1 MGCPSVREMR
11 RGNFILLI
19 YNILQFYI
27 KISIKIICI
36 FKIRIL
42 YLHQHTRNKFPKMYG
57 EIQNTLGDSLPNI
70 KMYGEIFEKV
80 RIICLKRV
88 H

>member
-19 YNILQFYI
+19 YNTLQFCI

-36 FKIRIL
+36 
-42 YLHQHTRNKFPKMYG
+42 N
-57 EIQNTLGDSLPNI
+57 IQGTSSQKCMGKSRTHLDPTLT
-70 KMYGEIFEKV
+70 
-80 RIICLKRV
+80 
-88 H
+88 